1 MTETHVEKE
10 QKETRFHKEAV
21 AQIFN
26 RRGDSDDAIPDSPF
40 QSEDHA
46 QTTTNNKFAGLR
58 RDKKQTGIDSTQ
70 DINKSEKGQSENNS
84 TTKAYSHSDKPMPSG
99 ASQLWRKHF
108 TYYMSS
114 SSSNS
119 SYSKPTHTENP
130 QTGESTCNIQTSRHC
145 HPMCFARPS
154 SYQTYASSRGGESS
168 PLSKGNRSGG
178 ESRPLSKGNRSAPLS
193 SIITERHPL
202 GLGNDFF
209 SDDSD
214 SDEEAFGKV
223 AL

>member
-1 MTETHVEKE
+1 MTEINVEEE

-21 AQIFN
+21 AGIFN
-26 RRGDSDDAIPDSPF
+26 RRGDSDDAIPDSPS

-46 QTTTNNKFAGLR
+46 QTTANSQFAGLR

-70 DINKSEKGQSENNS
+70 DIDKSEKGQSENNS
-84 TTKAYSHSDKPMPSG
+84 TTMAYSHFDNGMPSG
-99 ASQLWRKHF
+99 AGQLWRKHF
-108 TYYMSS
+108 TYYMSTS
-114 SSSNS
+114 TSTPSN
-119 SYSKPTHTENP
+119 SKPTHTENP

-145 HPMCFARPS
+145 HAMCFARPS
-154 SYQTYASSRGGESS
+154 SYQTYASSRGD
-168 PLSKGNRSGG
+168 
-178 ESRPLSKGNRSAPLS
+178 ESRPLSQGKRSVPLS

-202 GLGNDFF
+202 GLGDDFF

-214 SDEEAFGKV
+214 SDEEANGKV

>member
-21 AQIFN
+21 AQNFN
-26 RRGDSDDAIPDSPF
+26 RRGDSDDAIPDSPS
-40 QSEDHA
+40 QSEDNA
-46 QTTTNNKFAGLR
+46 QTTANNKFAGLR

-70 DINKSEKGQSENNS
+70 DIDKSEKGQSENNS
-84 TTKAYSHSDKPMPSG
+84 TTMAYSHSDTPMPSG
-99 ASQLWRKHF
+99 AGQLWRKHF

-154 SYQTYASSRGGESS
+154 SYQTYASPR
-168 PLSKGNRSGG
+168 GG

-202 GLGNDFF
+202 GLGKDFF